1 MSLAENDDVIQA
13 LAADRPDQPF
23 GNAVVKS
30 SQLHSYRLIRRK
42 PSWLR
47 MSFIHSTGASSGSQ
61 TSTSLG
67 EKTASVSA
75 MTRVS

>member
-42 PSWLR
+42 P
-47 MSFIHSTGASSGSQ
+47 FTHVFHP
-61 TSTSLG
+61 
-67 EKTASVSA
+67 KSVSWTVDIVLPDGSLNLYA
-75 MTRVS
+75 LVHGG